1 MQTPPTTT
9 TGARQRHGMA
19 PAPSSHGQRSGVHLV
34 SLECPESED
43 EVGQYLFPALMSI
56 AMCALAALGVLF
68 CLVVSLP
75 WIVLTLVS
83 LSGLLC
89 IWYDVAKERRN
100 RALLRQFHVC
110 AGASPRDAEDW
121 IKTLPRA
128 ANLAAPR
135 ASMSEA
141 DMLLLCARSKMYNSL

>member
-1 MQTPPTTT
+1 
-9 TGARQRHGMA
+9 MA
-19 PAPSSHGQRSGVHLV
+19 PAPSSNGQRSGAHLV

-89 IWYDVAKERRN
+89 IWYDVAKERRT

-110 AGASPRDAEDW
+110 SGASLRDAEDW
-121 IKTLPRA
+121 CKTLPRA
-128 ANLAAPR
+128 AHAGGVGAAPR

>member
-1 MQTPPTTT
+1 
-9 TGARQRHGMA
+9 MA
-19 PAPSSHGQRSGVHLV
+19 PACSSQGQRSGAHLV
-34 SLECPESED
+34 SLECPESGED
-43 EVGQYLFPALMSI
+43 EAGLYLFPALMSI

-68 CLVVSLP
+68 SVVVSLP
-75 WIVLTLVS
+75 WIVLTVVS

-89 IWYDVAKERRN
+89 IWYDVAKERRT

-110 AGASPRDAEDW
+110 AGASLRDAEDW
-121 IKTLPRA
+121 CKTLPRA
-128 ANLAAPR
+128 ANAGLAPR